1 MKGKVCLITGA
12 NSGIG
17 RAAAFELARMGAS
30 LVLVCRD
37 GAKGEA
43 VVKAIQGQT
52 GNRSVELMIAD
63 LSSLRQVRRLAEGF
77 RSKFPKLDVLINNA
91 GVLHG
96 RRVLTED
103 GYETT
108 FATNHL
114 APFLLTHLLMDRLKT
129 AAPSRVVA
137 VASIAEKSGRI
148 DMDNLQGERRYR
160 GFENYCHSK
169 LANVLFTLELARRLQ
184 GTGVTANCLHP
195 GVVATHLGQTQFGPL
210 ALFIKAIKPFFISPE
225 RGGRTT
231 VYLASAEELTGVS
244 GKYFEDNEA
253 KDPSPQSRRDDLA
266 RELWQASARLTGLPD
281 IPSFTA

>member
-17 RAAAFELARMGAS
+17 FAASMELASMGAS

-37 GAKGEA
+37 KAKGEA
-43 VVKAIQGQT
+43 ALKAIQERT
-52 GNRSVELMIAD
+52 GNRSVELMVAD
-63 LSSLRQVRRLAEGF
+63 LSSMDQVRAVAGAF
-77 RSKFPKLDVLINNA
+77 RSTYHKLDVLINNA

-96 RRVLTED
+96 RRVLTQD
-103 GYETT
+103 SYEAT

-129 AAPSRVVA
+129 AAPSRVVG

-169 LANVLFTLELARRLQ
+169 LANVLFTLELARRLK

-225 RGGRTT
+225 KGAQTT
-231 VYLASAEELTGVS
+231 VYLASAPELTEVS
-244 GKYFEDNEA
+244 GKYFENMAVKE
-253 KDPSPQSRRDDLA
+253 PSPLSQREELA
-266 RELWQASARLTGLPD
+266 RELWQASAHLTGLPD
-281 IPSFTA
+281 IPTFTA